1 MLYFSPMLGNKLF
14 PQMGSVSLFV
24 LAAESFDTQIRA
36 TGTALALG
44 VGRLGACLA
53 PMVYESRQ
61 VMMETEQFGTV
72 MSVMLPLPKM
82 LPKMFAHC
90 VHNNI

>member
-1 MLYFSPMLGNKLF
+1 MLPYLSPMFLGNKLF

-24 LAAESFDTQIRA
+24 LAAESFETRIRA

-53 PMVYESRQ
+53 PVVYVSRQ
-61 VMMETEQFGTV
+61 VWMMETEHRNDT
-72 MSVMLPLPKM
+72 
-82 LPKMFAHC
+82 
-90 VHNNI
+90 IW